1 MQARSGARLESRS
14 ITSHMKAS
22 NLYIHRSKITSN
34 RYTFHHVSVS
44 ISRLPSCELLLVASL
59 DRLGCVL
66 QPQGDLTS
74 DRNLIVVYQ
83 PRK

>member
-1 MQARSGARLESRS
+1 MY
-14 ITSHMKAS
+14 AS
-22 NLYIHRSKITSN
+22 AKWGKTG
-34 RYTFHHVSVS
+34 VS
-44 ISRLPSCELLLVASL
+44 INYFTHESIQSIYTPLKNNFEPLYFPSRVRLCISAAELLLVASS
-59 DRLGCVL
+59 DHLGCVL